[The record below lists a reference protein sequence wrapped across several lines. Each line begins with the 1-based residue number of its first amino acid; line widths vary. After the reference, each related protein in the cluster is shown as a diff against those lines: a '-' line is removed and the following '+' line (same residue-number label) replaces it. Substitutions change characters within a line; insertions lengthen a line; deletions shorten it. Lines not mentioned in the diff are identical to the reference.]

1 MMNAPLRPLSLG
13 EILDRT
19 AELYRRNFWLFAGV
33 SAAPTGVIVGLSA
46 VFGAVLAATFLTR
59 HGTGP
64 VGSVTGLVVVV
75 SLVALAP
82 LLLAAV
88 VISQT
93 GLTRAALSAHNGQT
107 LKIRTALGGVRPRF
121 WRYLWLLVLQ
131 GLLAAGIPGVIAAG
145 AIAGLAA
152 LFRLAEGGAG
162 ASAGLGFLTFLIVAA
177 AIGAAV
183 WRALGYAMGLA
194 ACVVEEKTAWDAIE
208 RAVKLS
214 RGTRGRIFVM
224 FLLVWALSLVLSMV
238 VYIPL
243 AIMAAM
249 VATMGHGAQYAAVVL
264 ILAEALNVL
273 GNFALQTLV
282 APVYLI
288 ALLLFYF
295 DQRVRTEGYDIE
307 RMMAEA
313 GLSHW
318 AGAEAGPGLGSGEAT
333 SAPAMTPDTVK
344 EL

>member
-1 MMNAPLRPLSLG
+1 MINQLRPLSLG

-19 AELYRRNFWLFAGV
+19 AQLYRRNFWLFAGV

-46 VFGAVLAATFLTR
+46 GLGAVLAATVITR
-59 HGTGP
+59 HGIGQM
-64 VGSVTGLVVVV
+64 GAAAGLAGGLLLVV
-75 SLVALAP
+75 AAP
-82 LLLAAV
+82 LLVAALV
-88 VISQT
+88 FSQA

-107 LKIRTALGGVRPRF
+107 LSIRAALGGVRPRF
-121 WRYLWLLVLQ
+121 GRYLWLLVLQ

-152 LFRLAEGGAG
+152 LLRLAGGGSGAG
-162 ASAGLGFLTFLIVAA
+162 FGFLIFLILAA
-177 AIGAAV
+177 AIAAAV
-183 WRALGYAMGLA
+183 WRALGYAMSLA
-194 ACVVEEKTAWDAIE
+194 ACVVEEKTAWESIQ
-208 RAVKLS
+208 RAMKLS
-214 RGTRGRIFVM
+214 QAARGRIFVM

-238 VYIPL
+238 VYIPV
-243 AIMAAM
+243 AIMAGIVGA
-249 VATMGHGAQYAAVVL
+249 MGHGAQYAAVVL
-264 ILAEALNVL
+264 ISAEALNVL
-273 GNFALQTLV
+273 GNFALQTLI

-307 RMMAEA
+307 RMMEEA
-313 GLSHW
+313 GLSQW
-318 AGAEAGPGLGSGEAT
+318 ARAEASPGLPNGDAP